1 MLGNMKTEK
10 VKIGIVKSNAD
21 NPRIIKDDKFKKLVK
36 SIQDF
41 PQMLELRPIV
51 VNDEMIVLGGN
62 MRLKACKEA
71 GLKEVFIIKASEL
84 TEDQQKEFIIKDNV
98 GFGEW
103 DWDVIANEWDTDLV
117 QEWGLDLPVFDGVE
131 LDAVEDDFEAPEGG
145 IETDIVLGD
154 LIEIGEHRL
163 LCGDSTDSDSVA
175 KLMDGEKADVAHN
188 DPPYGMK
195 KEKEGVLN
203 DNLNY
208 DDLLDFNREW
218 IALQFMHLKQN
229 GSWYCWGIDEP
240 LMDIYSEILKPY
252 IAEQKLTF
260 RNLITWFKNPSGLGD
275 GQNNPS
281 ARSYGVITE
290 KCLFAMMGVQGF
302 NNNADNYFEGFEPL
316 RNWLIKEKEKSGL
329 KKDEITK
336 LTATTHTHYWSKS
349 QWSFPT
355 KEHYNTI
362 KDASNGKAFLKEY
375 EEIKK
380 EYEEIKKEYEE
391 IKKEYYSSRAYFDNV
406 HDKMTEVWQFD
417 RHIRQGDEGG
427 HATPKPIPLC
437 ERAIKSSCPDNGL
450 VLDMFLGSGSTMVAA
465 HQLNRK
471 CYGMELDPKYCQV
484 IVDRMRKL
492 DSSLVIKING
502 KAYDK

>member
-1 MLGNMKTEK
+1 MKVLYRNIAEIK
-10 VKIGIVKSNAD
+10 PNPK
-21 NPRIIKDDKFKKLVK
+21 NPRVIKDEKFAKLVQ
-36 SIQDF
+36 SLRDF
-41 PQMLELRPIV
+41 PEMLEKRPLV
-51 VNDEMIVLGGN
+51 CFTYTDGKLVVLGGN
-62 MRLKACKEA
+62 MRLKAAKEI
-71 GLKEVFIIKASEL
+71 GLKELPVIIADDWTEEQKAQFL
-84 TEDQQKEFIIKDNV
+84 IKDNV

-103 DWDVIANEWDTDLV
+103 NWDELQSDWDVQKLED
-117 QEWGLDLPVFDGVE
+117 WGLDIPKEFKVE
-131 LDAVEDDFEAPEGG
+131 PEAEEDDYEIPETV
-145 IETDIVLGD
+145 ETDIVLGD
-154 LIEIGEHRL
+154 LFEIGQHRL
-163 LCGDSTDSDSVA
+163 LCGDSTDSDAVA
-175 KLMDGEKADVAHN
+175 RLMDGKKADMAHN

-195 KEKEGVLN
+195 KENEGVLN

-208 DDLLDFNREW
+208 DDLLDFNKEW
-218 IALQFMHLKQN
+218 IALQFMHLKEN
-229 GSWYCWGIDEP
+229 GSWYCWVIDEP

-252 IAEQKLTF
+252 IAEQKATF

-281 ARSYGVITE
+281 ARSYGIITE
-290 KCLFAMMGVQGF
+290 KCLFVMLGVQGF
-302 NNNADNYFEGFEPL
+302 NNNSDNYFEGFEPL
-316 RNWLIKEKEKSGL
+316 RNWLVKEKEKSGL
-329 KKDEITK
+329 KNTEIEK

-355 KEHYNTI
+355 KEHYNAI

-380 EYEEIKKEYEE
+380 EYEEIKKEY
-391 IKKEYYSSRAYFDNV
+391 YSTRAYFNNT

-437 ERAIKSSCPDNGL
+437 ERAIKSSCQDNGL
-450 VLDMFLGSGSTMVAA
+450 VLDFFLGSGSTMVAA

-484 IVDRMRKL
+484 IIDRMRKL
-492 DSSLVIKING
+492 DPSLIIKKNG
-502 KAYDK
+502 HAI